1 MVSTA
6 SVGGIDY
13 NDWGTREAFNSIVAG
28 WANICPTA
36 SAATCTASES
46 VVECVAWEES
56 VVAVSQSRNRIPNI
70 LSENKGCL
78 THDFAWLPRTLP
90 M

>member
-13 NDWGTREAFNSIVAG
+13 SDWGTREAFNSIVAG

-46 VVECVAWEES
+46 VVECVVWEA
-56 VVAVSQSRNRIPNI
+56 VAVSQSRKRTPNI
-70 LSENKGCL
+70 LSENTGCL
-78 THDFAWLPRTLP
+78 THDFAWLPRNLP